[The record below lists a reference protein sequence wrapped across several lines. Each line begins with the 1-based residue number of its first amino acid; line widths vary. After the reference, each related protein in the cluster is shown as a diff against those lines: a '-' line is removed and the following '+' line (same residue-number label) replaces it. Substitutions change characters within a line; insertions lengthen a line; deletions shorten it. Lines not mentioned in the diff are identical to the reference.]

1 MRRPR
6 QPNTGPILWQT
17 LATMDTQLVALT
29 GRLRVTGSI
38 PRALRTQPLLL
49 AANHISVF
57 DPFVMIAACRR
68 IGITPRF
75 LVASGILDAPVVG
88 RPLRASGHLSIDRAG
103 NNPLE
108 QLAEIGAELRASR
121 SPIVVYPEGR
131 VTHDPGLWP
140 ERGKTGAAR
149 VALEAGVPV
158 IPVSQWGAHETVCWG
173 KETISSP
180 TDVLPQLRSGLT
192 APLRR
197 PTYRVHFGEP
207 VNLSEFSDN
216 KPGDAV
222 RAHGRIMQAITDG
235 LVPLRAAEPD
245 RPRVHDPTRPTDTRS
260 PWRPNTRQDTAG

>member
-6 QPNTGPILWQT
+6 QRDNNPLLWQT

-38 PRALRTQPLLL
+38 PNGLRGQPLLL

-75 LVASGILDAPVVG
+75 LIASGILDAPVVG
-88 RPLRASGHLSIDRAG
+88 RPLRASGHLSIDRSG

-108 QLAEIGAELRASR
+108 QLAEMGDELRATHA
-121 SPIVVYPEGR
+121 PIIVYPEGR

-149 VALEAGVPV
+149 LALESGVPV
-158 IPVSQWGAHETVCWG
+158 VPVSQWGAHETVRWG
-173 KETISSP
+173 TETISSP
-180 TDVLPQLRSGLT
+180 ADVLPQLTSGLT
-192 APLRR
+192 APFRR

-207 VNLSEFSDN
+207 VDLAEFTAG

-222 RAHGRIMQAITDG
+222 RAHARIMHGITDG
-235 LVPLRAAEPD
+235 LVPLRASEPD

-260 PWRPNTRQDTAG
+260 PWRPEQLDTA